1 MCIYLIYL
9 GSFVT
14 RVSDSGLD
22 LICKKWSHSLI
33 EIDLS
38 WSINTKTLDAAVF
51 ALSEQGENSMLRYI
65 ILNKLFL

>member
-1 MCIYLIYL
+1 MSIYLFYL

-51 ALSEQGENSMLRYI
+51 ALSEQGENSMLRYF
-65 ILNKLFL
+65 ILNI